1 MTPDRSDARV
11 ELASILSTALVGS
24 GKPCQAVYAYQPA
37 TFNGQ
42 SPVVTVSSA
51 GAHRPSFTHQGN
63 QATFSYYI
71 HVFVLYSDADSGWTE
86 SDCETRLDLI
96 EKTILET
103 LIANRIREGH
113 WNLLHQ
119 DEPSNAVSVKISGLE
134 YRAEVI
140 TVIAEVYA

>member
-1 MTPDRSDARV
+1 MAPNRSDARV
-11 ELASILSTALVGS
+11 ELAAILSTALVGT
-24 GKPCQAVYAYQPA
+24 GLPVQAVYAYQPA
-37 TFNGQ
+37 TFNGE

-51 GAHRPSFTHQGN
+51 GAQHPSLTHQGN
-63 QATFSYYI
+63 MATFSYYI

-96 EKTILET
+96 EKTIFDT
-103 LIANRIREGH
+103 LIANRVHEGY

-119 DEPSNAVSVKISGLE
+119 DEPSNAISVKIGGLE

-140 TVIAEVYA
+140 TVVLEVYS